1 MLRNPKILLAA
12 PTSINKEYIFLT
24 WYLYVKNLTYKN
36 YDIYIVD
43 NSIDDLYHKEL
54 RDLGIDIDYV
64 NPSGKDSRV
73 YITESQNLI
82 RKKFLEGGYD
92 YLFSLEVDIFPSRN
106 VIEKLLA
113 CRKEIVS
120 VPYFI
125 WLAEESYLYYEQFM
139 VENMTVKSFVPSLQK
154 AFQDYKGNLLQSA
167 ANGIGCS
174 LIHRHIIEQLPFRY
188 DLKRKGHSDTFFY
201 EDILYKL
208 KIMNYIDT
216 SQIVVH
222 HNSDWGLNFDL
233 KYKS

>member
-12 PTSINKEYIFLT
+12 PTSIHKEYIFLT
-24 WYLYVKNLTYKN
+24 WFLYVQNLTYKN

-54 RDLGIDIDYV
+54 RNLGVDIGYV

-73 YITESQNLI
+73 YVTESQNLI
-82 RKKFLEGGYD
+82 RKKFLEGNYE

-106 VIEKLLA
+106 VIEKLLS
-113 CRKEIVS
+113 CKKEIVS

-125 WLAEESYLYYEQFM
+125 DFAEDSKLYFEQF
-139 VENMTVKSFVPSLQK
+139 TVVDKTIKSFVPVMEK
-154 AFQDYKGNLLQSA
+154 AFQDYKGKLLQTS

-188 DLKRKGHSDTFFY
+188 DLNRKGHSDTFFY
-201 EDILYKL
+201 EDILHKL

-233 KYKS
+233 KYKI